1 MTVRDLVDDALMVRQ
16 GKTRKLIRIVL
27 TDEDGR
33 RTELGLLIDRL
44 KRRQVASLYLAA
56 TSDGRRMT
64 AGMLRL
70 RFVEARRAAAQR
82 AEEAG
87 NAALAERVRQFQFRD
102 ARPKAASE
110 IEDPDEAA
118 KLLGHSDKELTKE
131 VYRRV
136 GEKAK
141 PTK

>member
-1 MTVRDLVDDALMVRQ
+1 MQVRDLVDDSLMVRQ
-16 GKTRKLIRIVL
+16 GKTRKRIRIML
-27 TDEDGR
+27 TDETGA
-33 RTELGLLIDRL
+33 RTELGLLIDRI
-44 KRRQVASLYLAA
+44 KRRQIASLYLAA

-70 RFVEARRAAAQR
+70 RFVAARTAAAQH
-82 AEEAG
+82 AEKAG
-87 NAALAERVRQFQFRD
+87 NAALVQRIGQFQFRD

-110 IEDPDEAA
+110 IDDAGEAA
-118 KLLGHSDKELTKE
+118 KLLGHSDKELTKD